1 MGSKEKNFQHS
12 EIERL
17 LKTETKR
24 KWCRIHKDNYSH
36 TSKDWW
42 MLKHEDTTKDVN
54 EITTKNMIIKA
65 FNEEKGQNIVNN
77 KIKGNF
83 TKPSIIIIWK

>member
-1 MGSKEKNFQHS
+1 
-12 EIERL
+12 
-17 LKTETKR
+17 
-24 KWCRIHKDNYSH
+24 
-36 TSKDWW
+36 

-83 TKPSIIIIWK
+83 TKPSFIII